1 MSDRIVVKMFG
12 CDIEVE
18 FDGFEDENYG
28 NHWEVRRV
36 TIDGLRAEELL
47 GDSVRRR
54 IEEHLHAVVTG
65 QIEEEL

>member
-1 MSDRIVVKMFG
+1 MSDRIMLQVHG

-18 FDGFEDENYG
+18 FDGFEDEIYG

-47 GDSVRRR
+47 GDSARRKV
-54 IEEHLHAVVTG
+54 EEALHAAVNGLV
-65 QIEEEL
+65 EEEL